1 MRNLIVTISLILI
14 SVLTASLIDF
24 WAGLFYFSLSALAI
38 LCVYWAV
45 IFILRYREDYFVDFK
60 NDFNFYKINLV
71 NSSNL
76 TLEEIN
82 NNEGFYIKK
91 FKKTLVRDKIIDI
104 FKILLA
110 IVFAITCISSMI
122 FG

>member
-14 SVLTASLIDF
+14 SVLTASLINF

-45 IFILRYREDYFVDFK
+45 IFILRYREDYFVDFN

-91 FKKTLVRDKIIDI
+91 FKKTLVRDKIVDI